1 LGDVDEPDGSLFAS
15 PGNGPSESVVTG
27 AVYWSGRT
35 ILGVDLEGGAGNGVV
50 TAKMVQQGDE
60 GAESELLV
68 VGGWGD
74 VRVGFDGT

>member
-1 LGDVDEPDGSLFAS
+1 
-15 PGNGPSESVVTG
+15 
-27 AVYWSGRT
+27 
-35 ILGVDLEGGAGNGVV
+35 V